1 VFVLSCFLLC
11 AFADKKSYRGYQV
24 IRVFFSGNAS
34 DVVSQMFALNTMA
47 EEHLLDVW
55 AANAFQGWMD
65 IMIPPRLTA
74 SLNKLVPAH
83 LPYVVRIE
91 DVQAQIDESEI
102 DMANAH
108 LRRDVE
114 QNDPIFNNFQSN
126 AAINAWLNTKV
137 SDRATLASIG
147 NSHLNVAIN
156 SLTIRNPATQNP
168 RTIIIHCGIH
178 AREWITP
185 PHCLWAIDQ
194 LTNINNP
201 DADRLLDTF
210 QFVIIPVFNV
220 DGYIYTHTT
229 DRMWRKNRRPNTGS
243 TCVGTDLNRNYGVGW
258 SGPGASNN
266 PCSETFYGPARFSG
280 PETAHIRDLV
290 DYYIADGSL
299 VSYWD
304 LHAYGAMWMSAY
316 GYTCQL
322 PPDFTEMNQV
332 MTLATQA
339 CYEENGR
346 SYAYG
351 SICNTIYQASGS
363 SVDWAYQGFPTRERI
378 VHSYTTEAF
387 GNSFIAPVS
396 QIVPIAREI
405 WAGIVRTA
413 DYIAGQIKRGEI

>member
-1 VFVLSCFLLC
+1 
-11 AFADKKSYRGYQV
+11 
-24 IRVFFSGNAS
+24 
-34 DVVSQMFALNTMA
+34 
-47 EEHLLDVW
+47 LDVW

-102 DMANAH
+102 DMANAGVNAAN
-108 LRRDVE
+108 LKRE
-114 QNDPIFNNFQSN
+114 GQQNHPVFNNFQSY
-126 AAINAWLNTKV
+126 AAINAYLSSKV
-137 SDRATLASIG
+137 SDIATLQSIG

-156 SLTIRNPATQNP
+156 SLTIRNPQTQNP
-168 RTIIIHCGIH
+168 KTIIIHCGIH

-185 PHCLWAIDQ
+185 PHCLWAIEQ
-194 LTNINNP
+194 LTSG
-201 DADRLLDTF
+201 DSEAGRLLGVF
-210 QFVIIPVFNV
+210 QFVIIPVLNV
-220 DGYIYTHTT
+220 DGYIYTFSS
-229 DRMWRKNRRPNTGS
+229 DRMWRKNRRPNAGS

-280 PETAHIRDLV
+280 TETAHIRDLV
-290 DYYIADGSL
+290 DYYIADGSM

-304 LHAYGAMWMSAY
+304 LHAYGAMWMSSY

-322 PPDFTEMNQV
+322 PADFAEMNAV
-332 MTLATQA
+332 MTQATQA

-346 SYAYG
+346 SYAFG

-363 SVDWAYQGFPTRERI
+363 SVDWAYQGFPTRDRV
-378 VHSYTTEAF
+378 VHAYTTEAF
-387 GNSFIAPVS
+387 GNSFIAPVA

-413 DYIAGQIKRGEI
+413 DLISAQIKRGEI